1 MNNIKVEFNKKIILF
16 EDNHLIIVNKP
27 SGILVQGDKTGDT
40 TLADQIKTYIKKKY
54 KKPGRVYLGIAHR
67 LDRPTSGI
75 IIFAKTSKSLI
86 RLNKQFQERKINKK
100 YWAITEKNENLNSK
114 TLKNWLIKNQKQNKS
129 YVQKNEIKGS
139 KIAELKFKI
148 IKILNNYMLVEV
160 NPITGRHHQIRAQL
174 SNIGLII
181 KGDLKYGSKRNNFDG
196 SIDLHAR
203 NVSFEHPVKKKHLNI
218 IAPAPTREP
227 WGSVFFD

>member
-40 TLADQIKTYIKKKY
+40 PLAEQIKTYLKKKY
-54 KKPGRVYLGIAHR
+54 KKPGKVYLGIVHR
-67 LDRPTSGI
+67 LDRPTSGV

-86 RLNKQFQERKINKK
+86 RLNRQFQERKINKK

-129 YVQKNEIKGS
+129 YVQNNEIKGS
-139 KIAELKFKI
+139 KIAKLKFKV

-203 NVSFEHPVKKKHLNI
+203 NISFEHPVKKKHLNI
-218 IAPAPTREP
+218 IAPTPTREP